1 MDLKQIEY
9 IVTIAEE
16 RNITRAAEKLF
27 LTQSGLNQQLLRL
40 ERSLGTPLFF
50 RSRGDCQPTEAG
62 EIYLESAREMLRM
75 RRETLNRIHDIVE
88 SKKGS
93 LSVGFTPGRG
103 VAMFSAVYP
112 AFHHAYPN
120 VIVEPM
126 ELSVHNQ
133 QKLIAQGNLDIGF
146 MTLRDNDKTND
157 HYINIAE
164 EEIILA
170 IPKNYPLTE
179 LSSPIGS
186 EHSIID
192 ISHFRYEPFV
202 LMYKESTI
210 RSLVDSIFQE
220 AGFTP
225 HVLFDTSNTGTI
237 VTMIRSMLC
246 CGIIPYY
253 YYKQN
258 PQGMS
263 CYYLPSRPSWHIAV
277 SYKKGTYLSSA
288 AKEFIRLATEFWSN
302 S

>member
-27 LTQSGLNQQLLRL
+27 LTQSGLNQQLLKL
-40 ERSLGTPLFF
+40 ERSLGTPLFY
-50 RSRGDCQPTEAG
+50 RSHGDCRPTEAG
-62 EIYLESAREMLRM
+62 EIYLETAREMLRM
-75 RRETLNRIHDIVE
+75 RREAFNRIHDIVE

-112 AFHHAYPN
+112 AFHHAYPD

-157 HYINIAE
+157 HYIDIAE

-170 IPKNYPLTE
+170 IPRNYPLAE
-179 LSSPIGS
+179 LSIPTAS
-186 EHSIID
+186 EHSVID
-192 ISHFRYEPFV
+192 ISHFKYEPFV

-246 CGIIPYY
+246 CGIIPGYY
-253 YYKQN
+253 VRT
-258 PQGMS
+258 
-263 CYYLPSRPSWHIAV
+263 PSPGVACFSLTGHPTWDMAV
-277 SYKKGTYLSSA
+277 SYSYSAYLSSG
-288 AKEFIRLATEFWSN
+288 AKEFIRLAKEYWA
-302 S
+302 